1 MVTGMLAGGSK
12 GHVTSCNCRLR
23 PCIATADT
31 AALLIDSKRA
41 VRQLLLVLL
50 RLRLLLVLLLLLL
63 LLLRSHQALHVLL
76 EVCAVFLL
84 LPLLLHLLLHLQ
96 HSFCG
101 LCIAVAPC
109 HLVLRVT
116 HPTQH

>member
-1 MVTGMLAGGSK
+1 VIAGVFAGGSQR
-12 GHVTSCNCRLR
+12 HVTSCYCCLR
-23 PCIATADT
+23 PCLAAADA

-41 VRQLLLVLL
+41 IRQLLLVLL
-50 RLRLLLVLLLLLL
+50 RLVRM

-76 EVCAVFLL
+76 EVCAIFLV

-96 HSFCG
+96 YSFCG
-101 LCIAVAPC
+101 LCIAVAPR